1 MAVLETLKGLDVFL
15 NILKKIIGI
24 NKELDQHQKDLIIT
38 LGKAARNTQDA
49 IDKLRKGTN
58 TISELETTIANQW
71 VEAAALLKND
81 DKELALKLY
90 KKGQAWTGA
99 KDWTSEDFKIAK
111 ANIELVDA
119 YVEKIILKNED
130 LIV

>member
-15 NILKKIIGI
+15 NILKKILGI
-24 NKELDQHQKDLIIT
+24 NEQLEQHQKDLIIT

-49 IDKLRKGTN
+49 IKKLREGTN
-58 TISELETTIANQW
+58 TTSELETTIANQW
-71 VEAAALLKND
+71 VEAAALLKKD

-90 KKGQAWTGA
+90 QKGQAWTGA
-99 KDWTSEDFKIAK
+99 KDWTPEDFKIAK

-119 YVEKIILKNED
+119 YVAKIILKNS
-130 LIV
+130 